1 LKLWRAKK
9 IVSKIIPKELFGVVF
24 KGICYPLIDD
34 NGEIFGA
41 VGIGK
46 SLEKQAAIEEAT
58 ENIFKSN
65 LL

>member
-1 LKLWRAKK
+1 MKLWRAKK